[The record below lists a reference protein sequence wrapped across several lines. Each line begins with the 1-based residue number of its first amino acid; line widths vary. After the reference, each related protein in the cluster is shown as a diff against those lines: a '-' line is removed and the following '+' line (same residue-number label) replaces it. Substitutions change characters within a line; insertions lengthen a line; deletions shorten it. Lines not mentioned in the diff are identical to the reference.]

1 MMMSGAK
8 WLCVHQYYLEVD
20 KERKY
25 IYEDGAYYDYS
36 GYNVAILG
44 NTALFGVP
52 ATWAAENGQ
61 SAYVVNLFVPC

>member
-1 MMMSGAK
+1 M
-8 WLCVHQYYLEVD
+8 D